1 MNGNGFPD
9 DEKKAR
15 TKKKT
20 TFIYNGGNG
29 ISLRPVG
36 FPSNG
41 HSLEHA
47 LSYLSILNVLFYFYD
62 MVHIIYKSSLFASC
76 YIYLTILSFYHVYTF
91 HTSPTSTHPISRS
104 TLSQF
109 LSSTYLP
116 RSFINEILIP
126 LFACVATCSPSELM
140 EYPAAE
146 ILEYIARTFG
156 TDHYIVKGGV
166 KNAVRKLIKD
176 VPLENIHLGC
186 ELVSMRKGKN
196 DDGNGNRV
204 LELKETSGRIW
215 EFDNVIF
222 ATQANQ
228 ARFLLADYYTSLKED
243 SGKDIDSAEFSL
255 EKERLDALGKFSYT
269 TSIVVNHYDDAST
282 LVDDAQDRRILNLAR
297 WNARDLPSPSFST
310 TKTNAII
317 EEEKLSSSN
326 QKRLKK
332 EHIMATHD
340 LSILHPN
347 CRSPSPNNA
356 PLLQTTNP
364 TVSIEESTI
373 VSSQVFERAKLT
385 LESKETLKEFMKYSN
400 TSNHHTG
407 SSKDSGSS
415 ASTTTTT
422 KCFQG
427 LGGIYFVGSWAAEGI
442 PLLEG
447 CVVSA
452 ERAVNA
458 LCQ

>member
-1 MNGNGFPD
+1 
-9 DEKKAR
+9 
-15 TKKKT
+15 
-20 TFIYNGGNG
+20 
-29 ISLRPVG
+29 
-36 FPSNG
+36 
-41 HSLEHA
+41 
-47 LSYLSILNVLFYFYD
+47 
-62 MVHIIYKSSLFASC
+62 
-76 YIYLTILSFYHVYTF
+76 
-91 HTSPTSTHPISRS
+91 
-104 TLSQF
+104 
-109 LSSTYLP
+109 
-116 RSFINEILIP
+116 
-126 LFACVATCSPSELM
+126 M
-140 EYPAAE
+140 EYPAGE

-228 ARFLLADYYTSLKED
+228 ARFLLADYFTSLKEG
-243 SGKDIDSAEFSL
+243 SGNDIDSAELSL

-297 WNARDLPSPSFST
+297 WNARDLPFQSSSSSSNSS
-310 TKTNAII
+310 KTNAII

-332 EHIMATHD
+332 EYIMATHD

-385 LESKETLKEFMKYSN
+385 LESKETLKQFMKYPNS
-400 TSNHHTG
+400 SNHHTG
-407 SSKDSGSS
+407 NSSKDSVSS
-415 ASTTTTT
+415 STTTTT